1 MIKKFRIDLKKGKIQ
16 LNQAL
21 SIHLIMIII
30 TIIAFAIFL
39 SIQQFLYSFEN
50 FIVKIIIIDVLLG
63 VGILLEIITFVWR
76 VRAQQLKEERDSTS
90 GEVKED
96 IKK

>member
-1 MIKKFRIDLKKGKIQ
+1 MKRFKIDLKKGKIQ

-39 SIQQFLYSFEN
+39 SIQQFLYSFED
-50 FIVKIIIIDVLLG
+50 FITKVIIIDVLLG
-63 VGILLEIITFVWR
+63 MGILLEIITLIWR
-76 VRAQQLKEERDSTS
+76 VRNLQLKNKENIAPKEE
-90 GEVKED
+90 KA
-96 IKK
+96 

>member
-1 MIKKFRIDLKKGKIQ
+1 MKKFKIDLKKSKIQ

-39 SIQQFLYSFEN
+39 SIQQFLYSFED
-50 FIVKIIIIDVLLG
+50 FITKIIIIDILLG
-63 VGILLEIITFVWR
+63 VGILLEIITLIWR
-76 VRAQQLKEERDSTS
+76 VRNLQLKNKENTTSIEE
-90 GEVKED
+90 KEE
-96 IKK
+96 KA